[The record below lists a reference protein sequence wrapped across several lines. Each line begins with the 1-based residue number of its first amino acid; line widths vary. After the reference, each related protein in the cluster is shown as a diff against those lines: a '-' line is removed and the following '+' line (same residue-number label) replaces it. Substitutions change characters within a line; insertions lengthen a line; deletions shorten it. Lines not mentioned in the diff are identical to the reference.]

1 MGHRFANFFRLCH
14 GTFGHSGHRGSQ
26 WSKARL
32 PAKGVRAM
40 PLLEKALKAEEPIVR
55 QNAVDELDEMNH
67 RPALEKIKRL
77 LRDPDKDVRQAA
89 RTAVAHLENGAPGRQ
104 TPRRGIILKEG

>member
-1 MGHRFANFFRLCH
+1 VVGSALRFF
-14 GTFGHSGHRGSQ
+14 
-26 WSKARL
+26 ARCD
-32 PAKGVRAM
+32 PVRAV

-89 RTAVAHLENGAPGRQ
+89 RTAVAHLENGALGQ
-104 TPRRGIILKEG
+104 

>member
-1 MGHRFANFFRLCH
+1 MPAWARKLAAEATVLFTEGGVIVVGSALRFF
-14 GTFGHSGHRGSQ
+14 
-26 WSKARL
+26 ARCD
-32 PAKGVRAM
+32 PVRAV

-67 RPALEKIKRL
+67 TPALEKIQRL

-89 RTAVAHLENGAPGRQ
+89 RTAVEHLENGAVGQ
-104 TPRRGIILKEG
+104 